1 MSNIADSLQGLK
13 VPLSEIRLLASNP
26 RKGNVAAVVKS
37 YQVFGQ
43 LKPIVVRRAT
53 GEIIA
58 GNHQYQAAK
67 ELGWTEIAVV
77 YADVDEKTARAFAV
91 ADNRTG
97 ELAEWDVTALIS
109 SLADLD
115 STLFDAAGFSIDEL
129 DDLKAILEEQADI
142 DLFPPRKGS
151 ILMPED
157 LVRPDGRANLE
168 DRPAGVDY
176 APTYEERLEK
186 YMDTA
191 VRSIVV
197 SLPLKKF
204 AWAIEGLSDLRKAND
219 LETNSEV
226 FLWMLAQTTG
236 KEIPNED

>member
-1 MSNIADSLQGLK
+1 MSQIAESLQGLK
-13 VPLSEIRLLASNP
+13 VPLSELHLLANNP
-26 RKGNVAAVVKS
+26 RKGNVAAVIKS
-37 YQVFGQ
+37 YKAFGQ
-43 LKPIVVRRAT
+43 LKPIVARKST

-67 ELGWTEIAVV
+67 ELGWSEIAVV
-77 YADVDEKTARAFAV
+77 WADVDEKTARAFAV

-97 ELAEWDVTALIS
+97 ELAEWDVSALIA
-109 SLADLD
+109 SLSDLD

-129 DDLKAILEEQADI
+129 DDLKAILEEQAEI
-142 DLFPPRKGS
+142 DLFPPRRS
-151 ILMPED
+151 SAMPDDLMRGE
-157 LVRPDGRANLE
+157 GRANLE
-168 DRPAGVDY
+168 DAPAGVNY

-204 AWAIEGLSDLRKAND
+204 AWAIEGLSELRKAND
-219 LETNSEV
+219 LETNSDV

-236 KEIPNED
+236 KEIPSEE

>member
-1 MSNIADSLQGLK
+1 MNKIAESLQGLK

-43 LKPIVVRRAT
+43 LKPIVVRKAT

-77 YADVDEKTARAFAV
+77 YADVDEKTARAYAV

-151 ILMPED
+151 PMPDDLMRGE
-157 LVRPDGRANLE
+157 GRANLE
-168 DRPAGVDY
+168 NAPAGVDY

-204 AWAIEGLSDLRKAND
+204 AWAIEGLSELRKAND
-219 LETNSEV
+219 LETNSDV

-236 KEIPNED
+236 KEIPSDD

>member
-1 MSNIADSLQGLK
+1 MSQIAESLSGLR
-13 VPLSEIRLLASNP
+13 VPLSELKLLKNNP
-26 RKGNVAAVVKS
+26 RKGNVAAVIRS
-37 YQVFGQ
+37 YKTFGQ
-43 LKPIVVRRAT
+43 LKPIVARKST

-67 ELGWTEIAVV
+67 ELGWSEIAVV
-77 YADVDEKTARAFAV
+77 WADVDEKTARAYAV

-97 ELAEWDVTALIS
+97 ELAEWDVNALIA
-109 SLADLD
+109 SLEDLD
-115 STLFDAAGFSIDEL
+115 STLFEAAGFSIDEL

-142 DLFPPRKGS
+142 DLFPPRKTS
-151 ILMPED
+151 AMPED
-157 LVRPDGRANLE
+157 LIRPEGRANLE
-168 DRPAGVDY
+168 DAPAGVQY

-204 AWAIEGLSDLRKAND
+204 AWAIEGLAELRKNND
-219 LETNSEV
+219 LETNSDV

-236 KEIPNED
+236 KEIPSDD